1 MVYEML
7 HIIKIIENKT
17 SFRLNKS
24 YVMDLSAKN
33 IDRAELCIFIQPV
46 EGS

>member
-17 SFRLNKS
+17 SSRLNKS
-24 YVMDLSAKN
+24 YVLDLSAKN
-33 IDRAELCIFIQPV
+33 IDRAEFCIFIQPDD
-46 EGS
+46 GS